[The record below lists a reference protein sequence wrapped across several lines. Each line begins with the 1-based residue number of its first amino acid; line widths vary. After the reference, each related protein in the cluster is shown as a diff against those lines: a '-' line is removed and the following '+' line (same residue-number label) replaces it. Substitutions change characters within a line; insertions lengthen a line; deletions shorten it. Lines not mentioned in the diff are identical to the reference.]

1 MILAFFCRQNERFSL
16 NFSNYLVFI
25 VYSEKEFVSLWR
37 LYIVRYGCKQRTQ
50 SLKSDTGR
58 EKEVQSLV
66 IQRVGLFSYDR
77 FKVVYK
83 LFTASVGNADEDNKT
98 SGRGFKRPCQI

>member
-25 VYSEKEFVSLWR
+25 VYFEKEFVSLWR

-50 SLKSDTGR
+50 SLKSATGG
-58 EKEVQSLV
+58 EKEIQSLV
-66 IQRVGLFSYDR
+66 IQRVGLFTYNR
-77 FKVVYK
+77 IKMVYK
-83 LFTASVGNADEDNKT
+83 FIPASFGDVDENNKIA
-98 SGRGFKRPCQI
+98 RRRPQRSRQI

>member
-25 VYSEKEFVSLWR
+25 VYFEKEFVSLWR

-58 EKEVQSLV
+58 EKEVQSVV
-66 IQRVGLFSYDR
+66 IQRIGLFAYNR
-77 FKVVYK
+77 IIVVHK
-83 LFTASVGNADEDNKT
+83 LISASFGDADEDNKT
-98 SGRGFKRPCQI
+98 A